1 MIKELLQKHFKSED
15 IVKNFLRSAAM
26 KDSKDSQSTLAK
38 VEVASTDWPQSGQAS
53 SEAGPARMTAFM
65 PWKQEQGKWPGSG
78 EDEKAY
84 GAMRDMET
92 AGSSKVPQLPFTVA
106 EISMALFKNMSDAQ
120 GMGHEHQH
128 PTAVHPEIHS
138 MSLSTQK
145 SIEVPPNP
153 YDSIGTGKGA
163 SGTEPRDLTANAAQ
177 RILDNFMSQMPPS
190 STTEN
195 QEGEGNGALEWVGQ
209 PPGKH

>member
-1 MIKELLQKHFKSED
+1 MIKELIQKHFKSEES
-15 IVKNFLRSAAM
+15 VKNFLRSAAM

-38 VEVASTDWPQSGQAS
+38 VEVASTDWSQSGQTS

-78 EDEKAY
+78 EDEKAC
-84 GAMRDMET
+84 GTIRDVET

-106 EISMALFKNMSDAQ
+106 DISMALFKNMSDAQ
-120 GMGHEHQH
+120 GISHEQQH
-128 PTAVHPEIHS
+128 PIAVH
-138 MSLSTQK
+138 
-145 SIEVPPNP
+145 PPNP

-163 SGTEPRDLTANAAQ
+163 SGSEPGDLTAHAAQ

-190 STTEN
+190 TTTEN
-195 QEGEGNGALEWVGQ
+195 QELGGSGALGWVGE
-209 PPGKH
+209 PPGQH